1 MESPI
6 RSPPVYTLQ
15 STLTCGVWSVD
26 GSRDVSVDTLRV
38 EVGKVLHSTCC
49 VFPVHPRLTYES
61 HSCRRGL
68 GVRCCV
74 RNFLVSMVAGRLLC
88 GRFCLVRRR
97 LGYVLG
103 YGCVLCSGGRW
114 VGFGVLHCR
123 YSTPRTQYSRAPH
136 KVEYSQS
143 SKTQNNRGWH
153 MMVPPPIIH
162 PNRRKDF
169 GST

>member
-1 MESPI
+1 MSPI

-61 HSCRRGL
+61 YSCRRGL

-74 RNFLVSMVAGRLLC
+74 RENFFDVDGGGEDLEAHE
-88 GRFCLVRRR
+88 RF
-97 LGYVLG
+97 
-103 YGCVLCSGGRW
+103 
-114 VGFGVLHCR
+114 
-123 YSTPRTQYSRAPH
+123 
-136 KVEYSQS
+136 
-143 SKTQNNRGWH
+143 
-153 MMVPPPIIH
+153 
-162 PNRRKDF
+162 
-169 GST
+169 